1 MAHPHTGRAGTIGAK
16 TDTCKG
22 HAARRRW
29 TRRAPPRTSGRE
41 DFALHVRPGGVTM
54 SLAYDEVGKGR
65 PVVLLHAFPL
75 SRAMYRPQRE
85 GLADVCRLITPDLP
99 GFGDSPM
106 TSDTPSVEA
115 MADAVAELL
124 DHLGLKERVVLGG
137 VSMGGYVCFAFVRKY
152 ADRLAGLILA
162 NTRAEPDDEAARDN
176 RDKLIG
182 FAATNPASAI
192 VSTMLPKLL
201 AAATASSFPAVADE
215 VRRIGA
221 AQRPAAIIAA
231 LQALRNR
238 TDSAPTLATI
248 RVPTLIVVGK
258 EDVLTPP
265 ELSESMATKIAGA
278 KLVVIEEAGHLSN
291 MEQPQA

>member
-1 MAHPHTGRAGTIGAK
+1 
-16 TDTCKG
+16 
-22 HAARRRW
+22 
-29 TRRAPPRTSGRE
+29 
-41 DFALHVRPGGVTM
+41 M

-75 SRAMYRPQRE
+75 SRAMYRPQRD

-99 GFGDSPM
+99 GFGDSPLCA
-106 TSDTPSVEA
+106 DTPSVDT

-124 DHLGLKERVVLGG
+124 DEIGVKEKVVLGG
-137 VSMGGYVCFAFVRKY
+137 VSMGGYVAFAFVRKY

-162 NTRAEPDDEAARDN
+162 NTRAEPDDEGARAN

-192 VSTMLPKLL
+192 ISTMLPNLL
-201 AAATASSFPAVADE
+201 AAATTTTYPAVATE

-221 AQRPAAIIAA
+221 AQRPSAIIAA

-238 TDSAPTLATI
+238 PDSAPTLATI
-248 RVPTLIVVGK
+248 RVPTLVIVGNK
-258 EDVLTPP
+258 DVLTPP
-265 ELSESMATKIAGA
+265 ALSESMAARIAGA
-278 KLVVIEEAGHLSN
+278 KLVVIEGAGHLSN
-291 MEQPQA
+291 LEQPQPFNDAVRAFVRSL